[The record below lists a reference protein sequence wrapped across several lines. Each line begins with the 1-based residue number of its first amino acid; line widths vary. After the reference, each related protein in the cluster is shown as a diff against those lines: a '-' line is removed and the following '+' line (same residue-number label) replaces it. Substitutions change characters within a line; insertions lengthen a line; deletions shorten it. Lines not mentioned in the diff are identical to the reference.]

1 MEVGVYAVYKTT
13 APFGTSG
20 SFPCQTKID
29 EMGLMWLHWPFIALK
44 NLHSDEIMGGSTHG
58 VVRRTV

>member
-13 APFGTSG
+13 SSDCILAAAPFGTSG

-29 EMGLMWLHWPFIALK
+29 EVGLMWLRWPFIALK
-44 NLHSDEIMGGSTHG
+44 NWILM
-58 VVRRTV
+58 R